1 MREVVWK
8 EGTLTDLH
16 RRASVASQDRKASQI
31 RSGYWAPKEEGLRRK
46 VEGASEGMSWGTQ
59 EEDNLLGDML
69 ANEDGRAK

>member
-1 MREVVWK
+1 V
-8 EGTLTDLH
+8 
-16 RRASVASQDRKASQI
+16 
-31 RSGYWAPKEEGLRRK
+31 PKEEGLRRK